1 MRIIFRST
9 SDECGELRQRI
20 RNWQVMNG
28 PRGFENDLGFA
39 VVQKVGN
46 FGGVMTTQRE
56 DNTKP
61 ASWRRAMRGFDQ
73 LLHILCRAG
82 QAHHRAV
89 AKDSILIVVRSEQF
103 DQRGNRG
110 RLLHIAEGYRGEVL
124 HARLAVLEQLYH
136 RIEGSSK
143 LRFAEQLRGLS
154 ANFGIIGRSQIRE
167 RRQQRCRI
175 LSTPSQ
181 LTDAPDRMNAR
192 EG

>member
-1 MRIIFRST
+1 MRAHAKSWDAFVKSDRVMCEEAIADARAALAIDPDSTLALNALALALFQSLARGIVSDRDSAFREGLAAATRS
-9 SDECGELRQRI
+9 I
-20 RNWQVMNG
+20 
-28 PRGFENDLGFA
+28 
-39 VVQKVGN
+39 
-46 FGGVMTTQRE
+46 GV
-56 DNTKP
+56 D
-61 ASWRRAMRGFDQ
+61 
-73 LLHILCRAG
+73 
-82 QAHHRAV
+82 
-89 AKDSILIVVRSEQF
+89 
-103 DQRGNRG
+103 
-110 RLLHIAEGYRGEVL
+110 RGEVL
-124 HARLAVLEQLYH
+124 HALLAVLEQLYH